1 MAISGPGLV
10 EQQFAIPGDDAK
22 FLEELFKTFEVSKSL
37 LETNSY
43 RLEL

>member
-10 EQQFAIPGDDAK
+10 EQLAIPGDDDAK